1 MSCDLYMPQDRYVV
15 ALERMRDRIASG
27 VPLRYFDDTTP
38 GNKDTQ
44 CTWGLCA
51 GDKASW
57 PDAQDHLWPDL
68 FLKSDRIAPLYRKPM
83 QKCPMD
89 RRDLQDKNENG
100 CFYTCRVFKPKKND
114 PRVAQEFALALY
126 DARIAE
132 VKP

>member
-1 MSCDLYMPQDRYVV
+1 MPRNLYMPQDRYAV
-15 ALERMRDRIASG
+15 ALDRMRERIASG

-38 GNKDTQ
+38 GDKDTQ

-57 PDAQDHLWPDL
+57 PDAQDHLWPDR
-68 FLKSDRIAPLYRKPM
+68 FLRDGRVAPLYLKTA

-89 RRDLQDKNENG
+89 RRDLQDKDMNG
-100 CFYTCRVFKPKKND
+100 CFYTCRVFNPKKGD
-114 PRVAQEFALALY
+114 PRVTQEFALALY
-126 DARIAE
+126 DARITE